1 MRPLSPLGLA
11 SVAVCQGAIITGF
24 PVIAASLAIFTESD
38 VTITACASPNM
49 PG

>member
-1 MRPLSPLGLA
+1 MRPASPLGLA
-11 SVAVCQGAIITGF
+11 AVALCQGAISTGF

-38 VTITACASPNM
+38 VTITAWARPRT